1 MIASQIAS
9 RLQEVYL
16 TGKWIANT
24 NYQEQIKNLTWQQA
38 TKKVNGFNSIA
49 LLVFHIN
56 YYLEGLIIAFTQH
69 QLTISD
75 KYSFDM
81 PTIENEQDWNRIKA
95 AFVNNAETF
104 ISLIEKM
111 DDNNLTSPLIEEKYG
126 STWRNIEGVLEHS
139 YYHLGQIVLLKK
151 MLLKE

>member
-1 MIASQIAS
+1 MNCKQIAS

-16 TGKWIANT
+16 TGKWVANT
-24 NYQEQIKNLTWQQA
+24 NYREQISNLNWQQA
-38 TKKVNGFNSIA
+38 TKKENGFNSIA

-95 AFVNNAETF
+95 AFLNNAETF

-111 DDNNLTSPLIEEKYG
+111 DDDQLTTPFIEEKYG